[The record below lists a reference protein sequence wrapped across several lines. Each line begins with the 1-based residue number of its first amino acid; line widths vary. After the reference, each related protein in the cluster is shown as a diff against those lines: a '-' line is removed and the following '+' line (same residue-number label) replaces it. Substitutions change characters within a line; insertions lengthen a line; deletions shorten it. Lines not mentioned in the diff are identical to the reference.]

1 MSFRLGEG
9 AMIFD
14 VLEDQSSL
22 DDVGIFAFFLSPFR
36 NIVPLFCFGIGFP
49 LDLLPVWGFL
59 FASGSALLTSFIFF

>member
-22 DDVGIFAFFLSPFR
+22 DDVGIFVFSYHPSGTSCLFF
-36 NIVPLFCFGIGFP
+36 V
-49 LDLLPVWGFL
+49 
-59 FASGSALLTSFIFF
+59 